1 MYSIVDEKTYTAIIG
16 AFASNLTEDGIM
28 LALADLT
35 VACIGVSGSQ
45 GLLWV
50 FFLGHDEAVET
61 YSEGVQEGKRET
73 TGKVIF
79 NG

>member
-50 FFLGHDEAVET
+50 FFLGHD
-61 YSEGVQEGKRET
+61 
-73 TGKVIF
+73 
-79 NG
+79 